1 MNWGVRAPPG
11 MPIAELHQ
19 WGCDGGLI
27 NPGEAAMPFAP
38 AQADE
43 RPAADLLLTDACAV
57 FDRLLAEE
65 EAQAAGLPP
74 RRRLALNVSAAGR
87 DGRGSQRAAAWTDGA
102 APPPQARPDDP
113 AAEPT
118 MQEQREH
125 ARREELP
132 PQVHGELQGKHVL
145 LVDDCVDALV
155 PLAMLLELSGAEV
168 VTAENG
174 LEALARM
181 ETQTF
186 DVLVSDLR
194 MPGMTGLELIHEVR
208 ARTAGQQPVAIA
220 CSGYAAVQTR
230 EVIAAG
236 FDAMLLKPLAFET
249 LEKTILSLCEAK
261 RG

>member
-1 MNWGVRAPPG
+1 
-11 MPIAELHQ
+11 
-19 WGCDGGLI
+19 
-27 NPGEAAMPFAP
+27 MPFAP
-38 AQADE
+38 AQADG
-43 RPAADLLLTDACAV
+43 RPAADLLLTESCAV
-57 FDRLLAEE
+57 FESLLAEG
-65 EAQAAGLPP
+65 EAQVAGLTP
-74 RRRLALNVSAAGR
+74 RRRLALSVIAAGE
-87 DGRGSQRAAAWTDGA
+87 DGRGDQRASAWTDGPL
-102 APPPQARPDDP
+102 PPPQMRADDH

-118 MQEQREH
+118 MQQPQEQMW
-125 ARREELP
+125 REEP
-132 PQVHGELQGKHVL
+132 PPVHGELQGKRVL

-174 LEALARM
+174 QEALARM
-181 ETQTF
+181 ETKTF

-208 ARTAGQQPVAIA
+208 VRTAGPQPVAIA
-220 CSGYAAVQTR
+220 CSGYTAVPTR

-249 LEKTILSLCEAK
+249 LEKTILSLCEAR